1 MSAHWRKAPSALV
14 HHRSVLLAVF
24 VAALLSALASSSS
37 PFVTTAAAS
46 EALKN
51 KLADLSSF
59 AAGVEITGS
68 RQFAFGNESLRQI
81 ERAEA
86 RRHVAAEQLRA
97 RLGHVGRPIYTS
109 ASPTQVGGSKGDSY
123 VTLMA
128 RTDVLAHVKVL
139 RQVSGPGVFIS
150 DITAHDAGL
159 APGDVLRVD
168 ALEKFNRGGTPH
180 LRVKGVY
187 RALAHS
193 PNTDYWGNFFQDIY
207 PQCLDCNVPP
217 PFLFVSPNTLAKLVA
232 GRDVAWATFVEM
244 PADPRGI
251 TLGAA
256 RSLDRKIEAL
266 RSELRHS
273 SLGEKLGCAVSI
285 SNGDCKV
292 LSSLDAAVILADR
305 NANAVTPAV
314 TLLADLGTGIALA
327 VAAAA
332 GIFLV
337 RRRRA
342 EAALLYARGEPVG
355 VFAARTLLEVLAP
368 TLAGGAAGFALAY
381 VFTDV
386 FAPSGSIAAG
396 TVWSG
401 VAHAAVA
408 VAIGIALLVACA
420 AASFLQLYDTGVRGT
435 RWVRWLPWEAAL
447 LAAALVLYLRIRS
460 GGAVTHGA
468 SHAPTLAVFVFPL
481 LLVAAVAGI
490 AARFG
495 RLGLQRGSR
504 AGRGLR
510 PPLYLALRRLGAA
523 RGLVVVL
530 AVVTAAALGAFFY
543 VETLA
548 SSLHQTTL
556 EKAYMATGSDAQAI
570 VQDSQLLPRSFPYPI
585 TRVQFSNQNA
595 SLPDGTT
602 IDVML
607 VDPATLLSALHWQ
620 GDWGASPQRALRTLA
635 SARSQPLPVIV
646 TSDLVGARRLVLGG
660 STFRMRVLASVRAFP
675 FMAQGIPLVITS
687 YDALH
692 DLEARTKLYGSLGVV
707 STFVWGK
714 GPPKRVGRALAAL
727 EPTYPPSTIDT
738 FLHAPDVVLATRTF
752 TFMRLIAV
760 GAGVLALLGLLL
772 YLQAR
777 QRSQAIASALARRM
791 GFARAAETFSLC
803 VELVGLLAF
812 AAVVGGGV
820 AVAAAA
826 PVVRRIDPLPDDPP
840 GPIFT
845 VPTWELVLA
854 AVGLVLVAVAAGAL
868 TSFLA
873 RRADVSEALRVA

>member
-1 MSAHWRKAPSALV
+1 MV
-14 HHRSVLLAVF
+14 LAVF
-24 VAALLSALASSSS
+24 VAALLAALASSSS

-59 AAGVEITGS
+59 ATGIEITGS
-68 RQFAFGNESLRQI
+68 REFAFGDESARQI

-86 RRHVAAEQLRA
+86 QRHTAAEGLRA
-97 RLGHVGRPIYTS
+97 RLGHVGRPVYTS
-109 ASPTQVGGSKGDSY
+109 ESPTQVGGPKGDVY

-128 RTDVLAHVKVL
+128 RTDVLAHVTVL

-150 DITAHDAGL
+150 DIAAQGAGL
-159 APGDVLRVD
+159 RAGDVLRVD
-168 ALEKFNRGGTPH
+168 ALQRFTQTSSLH
-180 LRVKGVY
+180 LRVKGIY

-193 PNTDYWGNFFQDIY
+193 PETDYWGNFFQDIY

-217 PFLFVSPNTLAKLVA
+217 TYLFLSPSELAHIVA
-232 GRDVAWATFVEM
+232 GRDVAWATTVEM
-244 PADPRGI
+244 PADPHGI

-256 RSLDRKIEAL
+256 RSLDRKIEGLRAAL
-266 RSELRHS
+266 PRS
-273 SLGEKLGCAVSI
+273 SLGQKLGCALRVS
-285 SNGDCKV
+285 SGDCKV

-314 TLLADLGTGIALA
+314 TLLSDLGTGIALA

-342 EAALLYARGEPVG
+342 EAALLYARGEHAG
-355 VFAARTLLEVLAP
+355 VFATRTLLEVLAP
-368 TLAGGAAGFALAY
+368 ALAGGAAGFGLAY
-381 VFTDV
+381 VLTDA
-386 FAPSGSIAAG
+386 FAPSGSISTG

-401 VAHAAVA
+401 AAHAAVA
-408 VAIGIALLVACA
+408 VAVGIALLVACA
-420 AASFLQLYDTGVRGT
+420 AASFLHLYDTGMRRAG
-435 RWVRWLPWEAAL
+435 WLRWLPWEVAL
-447 LAAALVLYLRIRS
+447 LAVALVLYLRIRS

-481 LLVAAVAGI
+481 VLVAAVAGL
-490 AARFG
+490 AARVV
-495 RLGLQRGSR
+495 RIALQRGSR
-504 AGRGLR
+504 GGRGLR
-510 PPLYLALRRLGAA
+510 PPVYLALRRLAAA

-548 SSLHQTTL
+548 SSLHHTTL
-556 EKAYMATGSDAQAI
+556 EKAYMATGSDAQVI
-570 VQDSQLLPRSFPYPI
+570 VQDSQELPRSFPYPI

-595 SLPDGTT
+595 SLPDGTDV
-602 IDVML
+602 DVML
-607 VDPATLLSALHWQ
+607 VDPATLESTLHWQ
-620 GDWGASPQRALRTLA
+620 GDWGPSPERALRTLA
-635 SARSQPLPVIV
+635 SSPARPLPVIV
-646 TSDLVGARRLVLGG
+646 TSDIAQAHTLVLGG
-660 STFRMRVLASVRAFP
+660 RSFGVRVIDSVRAFP

-687 YDALH
+687 FGALH
-692 DLEARTKLYGSLGVV
+692 ELEQRTRLYGSLGVL
-707 STFVWGK
+707 STFIWGK
-714 GPPKRVGRALAAL
+714 GPPARIGRALAAL
-727 EPTYPPSTIDT
+727 QPTYPPSTIDT
-738 FLHAPDVVLATRTF
+738 YLHAPDVVLATRTF

-777 QRSQAIASALARRM
+777 QRSQTIASALARRM
-791 GFARAAETFSLC
+791 GFARGAETFSLC
-803 VELVGLLAF
+803 LELVGLLVF
-812 AAVVGGGV
+812 AAVLGGGV

-826 PVVRRIDPLPDDPP
+826 PVVHRIDPLPNDPP

-845 VPTWELVLA
+845 VPTLELVLA
-854 AVGLVLVAVAAGAL
+854 AVALVLVAIAAGAL
-868 TSFLA
+868 TSWFA
-873 RRADVSEALRVA
+873 RRTDVSEALRVA